1 MEEYHGR
8 ERPTSGLAQTRTKQF
23 CEEMSV
29 TKELMATLLHTAGGR
44 GGVSLGAMVS
54 AVNSPAGMATR
65 KGMVGAIADEVTL
78 AEQSG
83 ARMLH

>member
-44 GGVSLGAMVS
+44 GGVSLGGDGVS
-54 AVNSPAGMATR
+54 GELTSWDGTKKKDGWGNSR
-65 KGMVGAIADEVTL
+65 
-78 AEQSG
+78 
-83 ARMLH
+83 

>member
-1 MEEYHGR
+1 MTSTKNLMEEYHGR

-44 GGVSLGAMVS
+44 GGVSLGGDGVS
-54 AVNSPAGMATR
+54 GELTRWDGTKKKDGWGNSR
-65 KGMVGAIADEVTL
+65 
-78 AEQSG
+78 
-83 ARMLH
+83 

>member
-23 CEEMSV
+23 CEEMNV

-44 GGVSLGAMVS
+44 GGVSLGGDGVS
-54 AVNSPAGMATR
+54 GELTSWDGTKKKDGWGNSR
-65 KGMVGAIADEVTL
+65 
-78 AEQSG
+78 
-83 ARMLH
+83 

>member
-1 MEEYHGR
+1 MTSTKNLMEEYHGM

-44 GGVSLGAMVS
+44 GGVSLGCDGVS
-54 AVNSPAGMATR
+54 GELTNWDGTKKKDGWGNSR
-65 KGMVGAIADEVTL
+65 
-78 AEQSG
+78 
-83 ARMLH
+83 

>member
-1 MEEYHGR
+1 MTSTKNLMEEYHGR

-44 GGVSLGAMVS
+44 GGVSLGDDGVS
-54 AVNSPAGMATR
+54 GELTSWDGTKKNDGWGNSR
-65 KGMVGAIADEVTL
+65 
-78 AEQSG
+78 
-83 ARMLH
+83 

>member
-44 GGVSLGAMVS
+44 GGVSLGGDGVS
-54 AVNSPAGMATR
+54 GKLTSWDGTKKKDGWGNSR
-65 KGMVGAIADEVTL
+65 
-78 AEQSG
+78 
-83 ARMLH
+83 

>member
-1 MEEYHGR
+1 MTSTKNLMEDSHGR

-44 GGVSLGAMVS
+44 GGVSLGGDGVS
-54 AVNSPAGMATR
+54 GELTSWDGTKKKDGWGNSR
-65 KGMVGAIADEVTL
+65 
-78 AEQSG
+78 
-83 ARMLH
+83 

>member
-1 MEEYHGR
+1 MTSTKNLMEEYHGR

-44 GGVSLGAMVS
+44 GGVSLGGDGVS
-54 AVNSPAGMATR
+54 GELTSWDGTKKKDGWGNSR
-65 KGMVGAIADEVTL
+65 
-78 AEQSG
+78 
-83 ARMLH
+83 

>member
-1 MEEYHGR
+1 MTSTKNLMEEYHGR

-44 GGVSLGAMVS
+44 GGVSLGGDGVS
-54 AVNSPAGMATR
+54 GELTSWDGTKKKEGWGNSR
-65 KGMVGAIADEVTL
+65 
-78 AEQSG
+78 
-83 ARMLH
+83 

>member
-1 MEEYHGR
+1 MTSTKNLMEEYHGR

-44 GGVSLGAMVS
+44 GGVSLGGDGVS
-54 AVNSPAGMATR
+54 GELTSWDGTKKKTGWGNSR
-65 KGMVGAIADEVTL
+65 
-78 AEQSG
+78 
-83 ARMLH
+83 

>member
-8 ERPTSGLAQTRTKQF
+8 ERPTSGLAQTRTKLF

-44 GGVSLGAMVS
+44 GGVSLGGDGVS
-54 AVNSPAGMATR
+54 GELTSWDGTKKKDGWGNSR
-65 KGMVGAIADEVTL
+65 
-78 AEQSG
+78 
-83 ARMLH
+83 

>member
-1 MEEYHGR
+1 MTSTKNLMEEYHGR

-44 GGVSLGAMVS
+44 GGVSLGGDGVS
-54 AVNSPAGMATR
+54 GELTNWDGTKKKDGWGNSR
-65 KGMVGAIADEVTL
+65 
-78 AEQSG
+78 
-83 ARMLH
+83 

>member
-1 MEEYHGR
+1 MTSTKNLMEEYHGR

-44 GGVSLGAMVS
+44 GGVSLGGDGVS
-54 AVNSPAGMATR
+54 GELTNWDGTKKKDGWGNNR
-65 KGMVGAIADEVTL
+65 
-78 AEQSG
+78 
-83 ARMLH
+83 

>member
-1 MEEYHGR
+1 MTSTKNLMEEYHGR

-44 GGVSLGAMVS
+44 GGVSLGSDGVS
-54 AVNSPAGMATR
+54 GELTSWDGTKKKDGWGNSR
-65 KGMVGAIADEVTL
+65 
-78 AEQSG
+78 
-83 ARMLH
+83 

>member
-1 MEEYHGR
+1 MTSTKNLMEEYHGR

-44 GGVSLGAMVS
+44 GGVSLGGDGVS
-54 AVNSPAGMATR
+54 GELTSWDGTKKNDGWGNSR
-65 KGMVGAIADEVTL
+65 
-78 AEQSG
+78 
-83 ARMLH
+83 

>member
-1 MEEYHGR
+1 MTSTKNLMEDSHGR

-44 GGVSLGAMVS
+44 GGVSLGGDGVS
-54 AVNSPAGMATR
+54 GVLTNWDGTKKKTGWGNSR
-65 KGMVGAIADEVTL
+65 
-78 AEQSG
+78 
-83 ARMLH
+83 

>member
-1 MEEYHGR
+1 MTSTKNLMEEYHGR

-44 GGVSLGAMVS
+44 GGVSLGGDGVS
-54 AVNSPAGMATR
+54 GELTSWDGTKKKDGWGNNR
-65 KGMVGAIADEVTL
+65 
-78 AEQSG
+78 
-83 ARMLH
+83 

>member
-1 MEEYHGR
+1 MTSTKNLMEEYHGR

-44 GGVSLGAMVS
+44 GGVSLGGDGVS
-54 AVNSPAGMATR
+54 GELTSWDDTKKKDGWGNSR
-65 KGMVGAIADEVTL
+65 
-78 AEQSG
+78 
-83 ARMLH
+83 